1 MKKNEKK
8 FYNLLSLIICP
19 WPSSIKIYDK
29 AIAECCRL
37 NIDYNCEFKKRL
49 KLKLFVI
56 HIIFVSTPFICL
68 GFYECHCLG
77 DWRTEKKSHIDTF

>member
-8 FYNLLSLIICP
+8 FYNLLSLFYH
-19 WPSSIKIYDK
+19 KIYDK

-56 HIIFVSTPFICL
+56 HIIFVRTPFI
-68 GFYECHCLG
+68 
-77 DWRTEKKSHIDTF
+77 

>member
-8 FYNLLSLIICP
+8 FNNLFSLFYY
-19 WPSSIKIYDK
+19 KIYDK

-56 HIIFVSTPFICL
+56 HIIFVITSFICL
-68 GFYECHCLG
+68 DFYEYHCLG
-77 DWRTEKKSHIDTF
+77 DWKTEKKSHIDTF